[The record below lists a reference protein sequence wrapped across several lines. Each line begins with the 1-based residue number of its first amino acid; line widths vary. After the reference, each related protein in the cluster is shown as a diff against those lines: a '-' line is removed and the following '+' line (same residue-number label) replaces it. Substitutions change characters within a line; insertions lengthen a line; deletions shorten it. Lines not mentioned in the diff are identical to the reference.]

1 MTTWLPTLNPERPR
15 YISIADSIAADLAA
29 GKLTTGDRLPPQ
41 RELAWRLGVTVGTV
55 TRAYQEAERRGL
67 LVGEVGRGSYLRDPA
82 GSRAVLPGLARGE
95 PGILEMHIASPPL
108 VQLASDFDAA
118 LMGLTTD
125 PRRCSLLDY
134 EPASGAPEHRAMG
147 VTWLRRCGIEIA
159 QSDVVVT
166 AGAHAALIAVVS
178 SIAHAGE
185 HLFAEPLTYPTILPI
200 ARMLGI
206 HLHAL
211 QMDRDGLIPESLEQA
226 CRTSP
231 ARAL

>member
-95 PGILEMHIASPPL
+95 PGILEMHIASPRPARERLRCGPHGPHDRPAPL
-108 VQLASDFDAA
+108 QP
-118 LMGLTTD
+118 
-125 PRRCSLLDY
+125 PRL
-134 EPASGAPEHRAMG
+134 RAG
-147 VTWLRRCGIEIA
+147 LRRAGTSGHG
-159 QSDVVVT
+159 SDVAQTV
-166 AGAHAALIAVVS
+166 
-178 SIAHAGE
+178 
-185 HLFAEPLTYPTILPI
+185 
-200 ARMLGI
+200 
-206 HLHAL
+206 
-211 QMDRDGLIPESLEQA
+211 
-226 CRTSP
+226 
-231 ARAL
+231 